1 MHYQANEILH
11 SEILHAEQ
19 VRNKLP
25 LCFNNSLNSS
35 RDWQSFK
42 FAGKLFQKTFPLNF
56 NKSIPYLWV
65 FASGSKKGTPLIS
78 K

>member
-35 RDWQSFK
+35 RDW
-42 FAGKLFQKTFPLNF
+42 
-56 NKSIPYLWV
+56 
-65 FASGSKKGTPLIS
+65 
-78 K
+78 